1 MVRVK
6 ITIVGA
12 QHLPNKDSWLAG
24 VSDPFCRVT
33 MVNKPEPEI
42 RTKTIEN
49 CLSPT
54 WNHTA
59 VMEWD
64 GKTDLHFLVMD
75 QDMVKDEFL
84 GECYL
89 RSSDVKKGFN
99 GTMSLTPGKKRKV
112 KKEPVLIIK
121 VVTESKTPCGSCA
134 IL

>member
-1 MVRVK
+1 
-6 ITIVGA
+6 
-12 QHLPNKDSWLAG
+12 
-24 VSDPFCRVT
+24 

-121 VVTESKTPCGSCA
+121 VEQNQKLLAAAVQFFDAGSTLEPPGSFA
-134 IL
+134 STG